1 MRWFGLKVW
10 PPLSGMFAEHLV
22 FSCDILHLSLSETD
36 NKRLPG
42 ERTLWLPVEA
52 NTIFI
57 PATRLKVTTLLGKI
71 TLTFEGHTE
80 TRPLTQLVVLSTT
93 TLPGMF
99 TYISPL

>member
-36 NKRLPG
+36 NKRLSD

-52 NTIFI
+52 NTTFI
-57 PATRLKVTTLLGKI
+57 PATRLKVTTLPGKI

-80 TRPLTQLVVLSTT
+80 QGL
-93 TLPGMF
+93 
-99 TYISPL
+99 